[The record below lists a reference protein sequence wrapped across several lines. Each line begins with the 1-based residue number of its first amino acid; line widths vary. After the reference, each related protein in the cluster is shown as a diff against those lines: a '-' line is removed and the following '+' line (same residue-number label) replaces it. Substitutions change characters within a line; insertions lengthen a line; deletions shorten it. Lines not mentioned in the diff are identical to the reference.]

1 MNNDANL
8 ITRTYTFDDY
18 GNQIPTETKTPIP
31 IEVHSISRNEFYK
44 AGEQKLNP
52 EMMVTTAAINYNGEE
67 IIEIDNITYAI
78 YRKYRDA
85 NSDDIELYLRKE
97 VGVNATQ
104 EAAGNG

>member
-8 ITRTYTFDDY
+8 ITRTFTFDEV
-18 GNQIPTETKTPIP
+18 GNQVATETKNPIP
-31 IEVHSISRNEFYK
+31 IEVKSITRDEFYR

-52 EMMVTTAAINYNGEE
+52 EMMVTTAAINYQGEE
-67 IIEIDNITYAI
+67 LIEIDGVVYAI

-97 VGVNATQ
+97 VG
-104 EAAGNG
+104 NG